1 MKENPVRATPEQLE
15 RVATFSTCEV
25 GNTPA
30 AFPPRYFARLRTTTR

>member
-30 AFPPRYFARLRTTTR
+30 AVPPRYLARLRTTTR